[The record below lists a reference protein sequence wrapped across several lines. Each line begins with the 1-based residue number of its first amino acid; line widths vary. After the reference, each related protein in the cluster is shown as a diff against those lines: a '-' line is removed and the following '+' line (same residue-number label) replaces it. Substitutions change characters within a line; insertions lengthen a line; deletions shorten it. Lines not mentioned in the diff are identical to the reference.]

1 MEALKGIEVILDHT
15 AGYKFIFLEY
25 ILVFFYNVLFNIIFY
40 LQGKP
45 RGQLALFA
53 SQTASP
59 SKKSSLKKSK
69 SDLSLRDRLTQQL
82 VSGQAECMV
91 CLEKIRPKNAT
102 WHCDGECYQGNF

>member
-82 VSGQAECMV
+82 VSGEVSFDLHHFAC
-91 CLEKIRPKNAT
+91 INI
-102 WHCDGECYQGNF
+102 NFTLGRMHGLSG